1 MRKKFLGFICFLY
14 TSIIIYV
21 LLSDS
26 IKNYLA
32 PQMQIYL
39 KLSILPLFI
48 MGVVL
53 YSIKKDKDEFKVS
66 DLILILPIILLFMS
80 GDGRLTMTLANN
92 RMNNYNDRKN
102 TTVVEEKVIN
112 EVPLEEVTEDEID
125 TIDNNSNYDFS
136 NTYFDVS
143 DSTYDG
149 LANYITYVAKSDT
162 YEGKTIRVKGFTIT
176 EEDYIP
182 NGYFAIGKYS
192 VSCCAADATFVGFIA
207 KNKKIKNNTWYEIEG
222 VLVKD
227 KDKLGYDILAIDV
240 INIKEIDGNSEEQYV
255 YPCYAYGDGSCKDMQ
270 KYNLEY

>member
-66 DLILILPIILLFMS
+66 DLILILPIILLFIS

-92 RMNNYNDRKN
+92 RMNNYNDRK
-102 TTVVEEKVIN
+102 
-112 EVPLEEVTEDEID
+112 
-125 TIDNNSNYDFS
+125 S
-136 NTYFDVS
+136 
-143 DSTYDG
+143 
-149 LANYITYVAKSDT
+149 
-162 YEGKTIRVKGFTIT
+162 
-176 EEDYIP
+176 
-182 NGYFAIGKYS
+182 
-192 VSCCAADATFVGFIA
+192 
-207 KNKKIKNNTWYEIEG
+207 
-222 VLVKD
+222 
-227 KDKLGYDILAIDV
+227 
-240 INIKEIDGNSEEQYV
+240 
-255 YPCYAYGDGSCKDMQ
+255 
-270 KYNLEY
+270 

>member
-102 TTVVEEKVIN
+102 TTVEEEKVIN
-112 EVPLEEVTEDEID
+112 EVPLEEITEDEID
-125 TIDNNSNYDFS
+125 NIDNNSNYDFS

>member
-21 LLSDS
+21 LLSGS

-66 DLILILPIILLFMS
+66 DLILILPIILLFIS
-80 GDGRLTMTLANN
+80 GDGRLTMTLARN
-92 RMNNYNDRKN
+92 RINNYNDRKN
-102 TTVVEEKVIN
+102 NDVIEEERVVR
-112 EVPLEEVTEDEID
+112 LEEISEED
-125 TIDNNSNYDFS
+125 IDNVDNSSNYDFS

-162 YEGKTIRVKGFTIT
+162 YEGKTIRVRGFTVT
-176 EEDYIP
+176 EEEYIP

-192 VSCCAADATFVGFIA
+192 ISCCAADATFIGFIG

-227 KDKLGYDILAIDV
+227 KDNLGYDILAIDV

-255 YPCYAYGDGSCKDMQ
+255 YPCYAYDDGSCKDMQ

>member
-21 LLSDS
+21 LLSGS

-66 DLILILPIILLFMS
+66 DLILILPIILLFIS

-92 RMNNYNDRKN
+92 RINNYNDKKN
-102 TTVVEEKVIN
+102 TTVEEEKVIN
-112 EVPLEEVTEDEID
+112 EVPLEEITEDEID
-125 TIDNNSNYDFS
+125 NIDNNSNYDFS

-207 KNKKIKNNTWYEIEG
+207 KNKKTKNNTWYEIEG